1 VAAVLLRFRHAVRH
15 DCGRHFGS
23 FGAGAVRGGTL
34 SPEQARAPGSLS
46 EEHVFSA
53 YRGQSAASAGI
64 GQLRNSPHEWGQGVA
79 GYAKRFGSSMAHRA
93 VSSTIEFGVGAL
105 RHEDP
110 RYYHS
115 GKQGFWPRTKYALMS
130 TVLVHREGHE
140 KRSVAVG
147 RISGAVGGGLI
158 SRAWQPASSAALGLG
173 VASAGIS
180 LGATAGFN
188 MAREFWPDIHRHFHR
203 GGQVAQRTTP
213 APRS

>member
-1 VAAVLLRFRHAVRH
+1 MRSIIILAVTSALLAPVLCAVEPYHLTKRERL
-15 DCGRHFGS
+15 DLYRKNTVS
-23 FGAGAVRGGTL
+23 
-34 SPEQARAPGSLS
+34 ARA
-46 EEHVFSA
+46 A
-53 YRGQSAASAGI
+53 AQSAASAGI

-79 GYAKRFGSSMAHRA
+79 GFAKRFGSSMAHRA
-93 VSSTIEFGVGAL
+93 VSSTIEFGVGAI

-115 GKQGFWPRTKYALMS
+115 GKQGFWPRTKYALVS

-158 SRAWQPASSAALGLG
+158 SRAWQPASGAALGLG

-188 MAREFWPDIHRHFHR
+188 MASEFWPDIHRHLHR
-203 GGQVAQRTTP
+203 GTPVAQR
-213 APRS
+213 